1 VRPEKPLDPDPVVA
15 RLRHGPVSYT
25 DTGRGRAV
33 VGVHGLPAS
42 GRDFRWLDSAIK
54 GRVRF
59 VRPDLP
65 GFGASPGSGQ
75 VGHTFRDYSRVIS
88 EFCEVLGLTDA
99 IALGHSMGGAI
110 AVDAAAQSSRIAALA
125 LVNSAGPVYHRAI
138 FPRTYRN
145 FVRLVDLHPVA
156 RRAMVAVAGLIARAM
171 GFSKHVS
178 DDELVLATRICA
190 GYRPLDLEERLRH
203 LAKPVLIAWSDDD
216 PSVQPRV
223 STALIDCVD
232 RPHSLRYPTGGHN
245 LQSTRATELA
255 DAIVA
260 WADTV

>member
-1 VRPEKPLDPDPVVA
+1 VV
-15 RLRHGPVSYT
+15 
-25 DTGRGRAV
+25 
-33 VGVHGLPAS
+33 
-42 GRDFRWLDSAIK
+42 
-54 GRVRF
+54 
-59 VRPDLP
+59 
-65 GFGASPGSGQ
+65 
-75 VGHTFRDYSRVIS
+75 
-88 EFCEVLGLTDA
+88 GLTDA
-99 IALGHSMGGAI
+99 IAFGHSMGGAI

-125 LVNSAGPVYHRAI
+125 LVNSAGPIHHRAM

-156 RRAMVAVAGLIARAM
+156 RRAVVALARPIARAV
-171 GFSKHVS
+171 GFSKHVR
-178 DDELVLATRICA
+178 DDELVF
-190 GYRPLDLEERLRH
+190 
-203 LAKPVLIAWSDDD
+203 D

-223 STALIDCVD
+223 SKALVDCAD